1 MTPDETVKQAWQASV
16 SDAPLPNLEAV
27 REGADRFYRLIRRRN
42 RIEYAAAALVVPCFT
57 AYVFLLPSPV
67 ARIGAALVVL
77 GTLVMVWQLHR
88 RATASPPPAAEAAWL
103 PLIVHQ
109 RAQLARQ
116 RDALAKVGRWY
127 LLPFLPGL
135 ALMVLAPAVE
145 SGPEALRSFSAG
157 DLMSIAVLA
166 LVFLG
171 IWWLNRRAARK
182 LQKAID
188 ELDALARETG

>member
-16 SDAPLPNLEAV
+16 SDAPLPTLDAL
-27 REGADRFYRLIRRRN
+27 RTGADHFYRLVRRRN
-42 RIEYAAAALVVPCFT
+42 RIEYAAAVLVILCFT
-57 AYVFLLPSPV
+57 AYTFLLPSPV

-77 GTLVMVWQLHR
+77 GTLVMVWQLHQ
-88 RATASPPPAAEAAWL
+88 RATPTAPPAAEAAL

-109 RAQLARQ
+109 RTQLVRQ
-116 RDALAKVGRWY
+116 RDALARVGRWY
-127 LLPFLPGL
+127 LLPFVPGL

-145 SGPEALRSFSAG
+145 NGLLSMRRFSPA
-157 DLMSIAVLA
+157 DLVSVVVLA

-171 IWWLNRRAARK
+171 IWLLNRRAARR

-188 ELDALARETG
+188 EIDALTGDAG

>member
-1 MTPDETVKQAWQASV
+1 MTPDETAKQAWQDSV
-16 SDAPLPNLEAV
+16 CDAPLPALDAV
-27 REGADRFYRLIRRRN
+27 RAGADRFYRLVQRRN
-42 RIEYAAAALVVPCFT
+42 RIEYVAASFVILCFT

-88 RATASPPPAAEAAWL
+88 RTAPSAPPAAEAAL

-109 RAQLARQ
+109 RAQLVRQ

-145 SGPEALRSFSAG
+145 RGPEALRSFSAG
-157 DLMSIAVLA
+157 ELMSIFILA

-171 IWWLNRRAARK
+171 IWWLNRRAAAR

-188 ELDALARETG
+188 ELDALAREAG

>member
-16 SDAPLPNLEAV
+16 SNAPLPTLDAV
-27 REGADRFYRLIRRRN
+27 QAGADRFYRLVRRRN
-42 RIEYAAAALVVPCFT
+42 RIEYAAAVLVILCFT
-57 AYVFLLPSPV
+57 AYTFLLPSPV
-67 ARIGAALVVL
+67 ARIGAALVVV

-88 RATASPPPAAEAAWL
+88 RAAPTAPPAAEAAL

-109 RAQLARQ
+109 RAQLVRQ
-116 RDALAKVGRWY
+116 HDALAKVGRWY
-127 LLPFLPGL
+127 LLPFVPGL

-145 SGPEALRSFSAG
+145 NGLQGLRHFSPG
-157 DLMSIAVLA
+157 DLVAIAILA

-171 IWWLNRRAARK
+171 IWLLNRRAARK

-188 ELDALARETG
+188 ELDALTPDAG